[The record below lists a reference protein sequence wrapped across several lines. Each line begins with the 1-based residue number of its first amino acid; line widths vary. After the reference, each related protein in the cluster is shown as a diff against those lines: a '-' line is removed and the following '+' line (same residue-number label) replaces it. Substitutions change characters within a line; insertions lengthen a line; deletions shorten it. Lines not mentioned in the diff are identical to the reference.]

1 MARVRRRK
9 SWGLRVLFALLVLL
23 LAGVAAARVELTLVP
38 PHTAF
43 APTATLSDDKKKE
56 LDEAIA
62 DAMLSDRDHAIDLS
76 LEVTSRWLSF
86 SPWHKSS
93 FAFGGGSRGANGAE
107 YAELFAAVFD
117 VAAKH
122 AGSTARAYRVRS
134 DVRVFGK
141 RVPLASFADHDW
153 VLVVDPADGARIDLD
168 PMLSD
173 AWLGASLA
181 RNVRGG
187 EAITLPK

>member
-1 MARVRRRK
+1 MARVRTRK
-9 SWGLRVLFALLVLL
+9 RLGPRVVLVLL
-23 LAGVAAARVELTLVP
+23 LLLLVGAVAARVQLTLIA

-62 DAMLSDRDHAIDLS
+62 DAMLTDREHALDLS
-76 LEVTSRWLSF
+76 LDVTGRWLSLA
-86 SPWHKSS
+86 PWHKTSL
-93 FAFGGGSRGANGAE
+93 AIGAGARGGNGVE
-107 YAELFAAVFD
+107 YADLFATVFD

-122 AGSTARAYRVRS
+122 AGSTARAYRVES

-141 RVPLASFADHDW
+141 RIPLPSFARHDW

-168 PMLSD
+168 PMLAD

-181 RNVRGG
+181 RNVKGG
-187 EAITLPK
+187 DAIPLPK